1 LASKQLANTTGGITS
16 LASKQL
22 ANTTDG
28 IASLTSIKDKI
39 PTSNGI
45 ASLAAK
51 KILQKGGGGGNND
64 ISGIAL
70 LILFTI
76 IIGGG
81 TISALNRMNMTGLN
95 NYLFNSQ
102 KDNDDDTPP
111 KP

>member
-1 LASKQLANTTGGITS
+1 
-16 LASKQL
+16 
-22 ANTTDG
+22 
-28 IASLTSIKDKI
+28 
-39 PTSNGI
+39 
-45 ASLAAK
+45 LAAK